1 MIVPAY
7 RVRATLREAVDSLL
21 RQTFRNLEV
30 LVIDDA
36 CPDQCTEV
44 LFGIDDPRLGIFR
57 LQRNAGL
64 VGARNAALAL
74 SRAPFVALLDGDD
87 VSRPNRIARQT
98 AAFEGRPDVG
108 LVGCL
113 VNGIDMQSRLITRG
127 IDDWGLDDE
136 ALKPLMLFAN
146 PFPSAVHMLRRSAI
160 PEAVSGRSTP
170 RTMTMAADVA
180 RHHAVV
186 LVREALVDY
195 RKSPGGIMHTK
206 FDQVSR
212 DTLLIQGRLL
222 PEVGMGKAECDPLL
236 MSALMHCSAQPLGA
250 LSVERMLALRQWM
263 QDLERANAHSGRYS
277 SDALGRAIARAW
289 ELVLLHATRVEGLRF
304 RASLCPRSSCVSR
317 SAGAVPGP
325 RARRRARRAE
335 YVQTPAGNS
344 PVREQGMFDVSSP
357 SGSDVAASEGS
368 APSSLSN
375 TLRRGA
381 AISTGVL
388 VFTQLVVLVQ
398 TLILARLLSP
408 EEVGW
413 FAAGTVLCTFLL
425 TFAEGGMSNALVQ
438 RQDRVDDV
446 AATVFWATLL
456 TGVGWAAVTVVSAP
470 LMAWVF
476 GSETV
481 GLITAASAGSIILH
495 ALTYVPDALMQRR
508 FDFRQRLIVQPVTTV
523 TFALVSVALCA
534 NGLGVWGL
542 VIGFYRSTVAWL
554 IATWTLAGWRPGGP
568 GRALLRAVA

>member
-1 MIVPAY
+1 M
-7 RVRATLREAVDSLL
+7 
-21 RQTFRNLEV
+21 
-30 LVIDDA
+30 
-36 CPDQCTEV
+36 
-44 LFGIDDPRLGIFR
+44 
-57 LQRNAGL
+57 
-64 VGARNAALAL
+64 
-74 SRAPFVALLDGDD
+74 
-87 VSRPNRIARQT
+87 
-98 AAFEGRPDVG
+98 
-108 LVGCL
+108 
-113 VNGIDMQSRLITRG
+113 
-127 IDDWGLDDE
+127 
-136 ALKPLMLFAN
+136 
-146 PFPSAVHMLRRSAI
+146 
-160 PEAVSGRSTP
+160 
-170 RTMTMAADVA
+170 
-180 RHHAVV
+180 
-186 LVREALVDY
+186 
-195 RKSPGGIMHTK
+195 
-206 FDQVSR
+206 
-212 DTLLIQGRLL
+212 
-222 PEVGMGKAECDPLL
+222 
-236 MSALMHCSAQPLGA
+236 
-250 LSVERMLALRQWM
+250 
-263 QDLERANAHSGRYS
+263 
-277 SDALGRAIARAW
+277 
-289 ELVLLHATRVEGLRF
+289 
-304 RASLCPRSSCVSR
+304 
-317 SAGAVPGP
+317 
-325 RARRRARRAE
+325 
-335 YVQTPAGNS
+335 
-344 PVREQGMFDVSSP
+344 
-357 SGSDVAASEGS
+357 
-368 APSSLSN
+368 
-375 TLRRGA
+375 RRGA

-542 VIGFYRSTVAWL
+542 VIGFYCSTVAWL

-568 GRALLRAVA
+568 GRASFALWRELAKFSVPLVVWTVVNRVRELLETVVVGGALGATALGYYRYGLRLGGLPERAVIDVGSYVLFPAFSRLAADPARFRSAFLRALQVLWCLAVPVACFIGAAGEPLVAVLLGEQWRGAGTMLVALAGLGPGVALMAIGMESIKGLGRTRLLHWVTLVGTVLGIGLLFLLLPLGVAGVGLALSISCLTAGALSVLLARPLAEVSFGELIHRLVPPILVAAVPVVVLGISEHLLVHSDERGFLLGAAVLLAEGAGFFALYGAGLALFVPAAWRELSEAVRQLRRRSS